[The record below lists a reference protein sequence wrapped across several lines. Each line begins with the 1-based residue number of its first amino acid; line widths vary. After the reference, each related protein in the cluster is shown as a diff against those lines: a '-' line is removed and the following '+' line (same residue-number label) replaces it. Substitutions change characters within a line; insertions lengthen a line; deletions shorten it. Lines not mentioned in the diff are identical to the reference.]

1 MSARG
6 GRMPVVLLLGLLSTR
21 VDAKEGPVGSLVMAE
36 KLAALRTEIND
47 LDASLRSRRSLGS
60 TELRGLQTRASELE
74 LAEDAERIK
83 VEAIEAEVVTL
94 STSIAEHDQR
104 SESLQ
109 SAVGTAIERLREV
122 VESGLPYKKKE
133 RSAALND
140 IGRDLA
146 STRTDG
152 AAAAARVWRFIQ
164 DERRLASTVEQAD
177 VSLVLEDEQAPTLVR
192 AVRVGT
198 VALFVHAGSGRWGR
212 VVRDAGGRFSYSE
225 VRNRAQI
232 AEIQRLFQS
241 VEKQIREGRY
251 RLPLFTSRVG
261 R

>member
-109 SAVGTAIERLREV
+109 SAVGTAIERLREPV
-122 VESGLPYKKKE
+122 RISIV
-133 RSAALND
+133 RS
-140 IGRDLA
+140 
-146 STRTDG
+146 
-152 AAAAARVWRFIQ
+152 
-164 DERRLASTVEQAD
+164 
-177 VSLVLEDEQAPTLVR
+177 
-192 AVRVGT
+192 
-198 VALFVHAGSGRWGR
+198 
-212 VVRDAGGRFSYSE
+212 
-225 VRNRAQI
+225 
-232 AEIQRLFQS
+232 
-241 VEKQIREGRY
+241 
-251 RLPLFTSRVG
+251 
-261 R
+261 